1 MEKLNNSSS
10 YLFVTPHKQKIFAEI
25 SSWSN
30 SDCLILDLQDGC
42 PSALKA
48 GARANIRT
56 HQNNISNLKSQIIIR
71 CNQFSN
77 RSEYNK
83 DIELLELDFIDGV
96 MLPYIENIEDIIETE
111 KRLRAIEKK
120 NIGRKK
126 IEIILLIETVY
137 SFQNLEKI
145 ISASQ
150 RISGIALGLYD
161 LFAETD
167 AEMNPRNVNFVT
179 NKVMF
184 EAKNAKLPFID
195 SPFIDVHNYAG
206 FFADCEK
213 SVKNGANGKMILHPD
228 QIEIVNQYFS
238 IDEEERSLL
247 NKIILDYD
255 GGCNITEAGK
265 FIGPP
270 LVKIMKNKLSRKT
283 TKKVIPKNSVY
294 PKVFNYG
301 LNLETVYEGQIIT
314 CPYEITMDNSWTTI
328 WSSLVSM
335 SNRIETSD
343 SFANQI
349 GLKSKVMPFS
359 AVLNLTLCMAVE
371 PYSENC
377 LLHLGLEDVVY
388 ESPAYSG
395 DTFKCYIQIEKL
407 RNTSDNKRSVITST
421 HILINQNSER
431 ILSFKRNTLFSFIT
445 EINSKTGEIVEKD
458 KKLSS
463 LFIKKKDSQIA
474 KFINWKLLPKRLCD
488 NNKFEK
494 RDLIIHDASRLIS
507 ESENLLFT
515 TLFRNTH
522 PIHFNYLR
530 YKKNDIVI
538 CGGFVM
544 AVVLSNAL
552 KDFKQVIDQK
562 IISCSH
568 INKIGTN
575 DTISSVSFIHRCE
588 VDRNYEVLTIKTI
601 GLRNIDAAI
610 ELKNRPWPI
619 SLFEMKDLRPAALE
633 SLLQK
638 EMPELFHK
646 VCVQLLWKIWRP
658 LK

>member
-1 MEKLNNSSS
+1 
-10 YLFVTPHKQKIFAEI
+10 
-25 SSWSN
+25 
-30 SDCLILDLQDGC
+30 
-42 PSALKA
+42 
-48 GARANIRT
+48 
-56 HQNNISNLKSQIIIR
+56 
-71 CNQFSN
+71 
-77 RSEYNK
+77 
-83 DIELLELDFIDGV
+83 
-96 MLPYIENIEDIIETE
+96 
-111 KRLRAIEKK
+111 
-120 NIGRKK
+120 
-126 IEIILLIETVY
+126 
-137 SFQNLEKI
+137 
-145 ISASQ
+145 
-150 RISGIALGLYD
+150 
-161 LFAETD
+161 
-167 AEMNPRNVNFVT
+167 
-179 NKVMF
+179 
-184 EAKNAKLPFID
+184 
-195 SPFIDVHNYAG
+195 
-206 FFADCEK
+206 
-213 SVKNGANGKMILHPD
+213 
-228 QIEIVNQYFS
+228 
-238 IDEEERSLL
+238 
-247 NKIILDYD
+247 
-255 GGCNITEAGK
+255 
-265 FIGPP
+265 
-270 LVKIMKNKLSRKT
+270 
-283 TKKVIPKNSVY
+283 
-294 PKVFNYG
+294 
-301 LNLETVYEGQIIT
+301 
-314 CPYEITMDNSWTTI
+314 
-328 WSSLVSM
+328 M

-619 SLFEMKDLRPAALE
+619 SLFDMKDLRPAALE